1 MHEYIYCS
9 ISNLMG
15 RMIIRIYHA
24 DVNHKEYAQSR
35 SLGVKS
41 NSVWTCLGP
50 NDSSLS
56 AAQFQIWWVRMMI
69 DDEDWWCF
77 SSSRDWSWW
86 RIYFSGQRFDV
97 ADVHVL
103 VDLLL
108 IIMGLVKMTRVF
120 PRGSGQWYWSVGL
133 KALGSKKTCNW
144 YKFLASTTM
153 EVHLHVSMCLYI
165 LCVRLF

>member
-56 AAQFQIWWVRMMI
+56 AAQFQIWWVRMMMKI
-69 DDEDWWCF
+69 DDVFRHQGTGHDDAYISQDSGLMLLMFLFLLISSF
-77 SSSRDWSWW
+77 SSSWDWSRW
-86 RIYFSGQRFDV
+86 RTCFLGAVVSDTGLLGQKHSARKNVQLIQVFSLYYNGGTFAREY
-97 ADVHVL
+97 
-103 VDLLL
+103 
-108 IIMGLVKMTRVF
+108 VF
-120 PRGSGQWYWSVGL
+120 KHIVCLAWS
-133 KALGSKKTCNW
+133 
-144 YKFLASTTM
+144 
-153 EVHLHVSMCLYI
+153 
-165 LCVRLF
+165 